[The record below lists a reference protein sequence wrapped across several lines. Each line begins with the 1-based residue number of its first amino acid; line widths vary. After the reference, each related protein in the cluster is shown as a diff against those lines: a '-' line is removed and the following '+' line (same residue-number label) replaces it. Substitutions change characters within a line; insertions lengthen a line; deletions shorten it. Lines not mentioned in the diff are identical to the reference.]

1 MNSLLIF
8 QSTDFNILLRKQQVL
23 IMNRKIQMTKRCI
36 GEALFE
42 CLKEKGI
49 NKITISSLC
58 EKADINRST
67 FYKYY
72 GSQYDVVKEMEQ
84 EVIKLIN
91 AQLND
96 QPKETSFVRL
106 LQFLKS
112 NKETIE
118 HLICITNFFLN
129 DSSPLI
135 WKNAIQKQFRLCT
148 KQFPAGKEIHCDQKS
163 KKHIL
168 KYTENLNQLYCDII
182 KNSLDRLHHTGICTQ
197 DIIQSTLN
205 L

>member
-36 GEALFE
+36 REALFE
-42 CLKEKGI
+42 CLKEKDI

-96 QPKETSFVRL
+96 QPKETSFIRL

-112 NKETIE
+112 NKETIK
-118 HLICITNFFLN
+118 IFFECNVDNEFPKQVLAL
-129 DSSPLI
+129 DSI
-135 WKNAIQKQFRLCT
+135 N
-148 KQFPAGKEIHCDQKS
+148 
-163 KKHIL
+163 
-168 KYTENLNQLYCDII
+168 NQLEKVSQNDPYI
-182 KNSLDRLHHTGICTQ
+182 KAYILFGSLA
-197 DIIQSTLN
+197 IIQQWIDAGCIESCEEIANVINRIVNKLVN
-205 L
+205 

>member
-36 GEALFE
+36 REALFE

-106 LQFLKS
+106 LQ
-112 NKETIE
+112 
-118 HLICITNFFLN
+118 
-129 DSSPLI
+129 
-135 WKNAIQKQFRLCT
+135 
-148 KQFPAGKEIHCDQKS
+148 
-163 KKHIL
+163 
-168 KYTENLNQLYCDII
+168 II
-182 KNSLDRLHHTGICTQ
+182 
-197 DIIQSTLN
+197 
-205 L
+205 

>member
-36 GEALFE
+36 REALFE
-42 CLKEKGI
+42 CLKEKDI

-72 GSQYDVVKEMEQ
+72 GSQYDVIKEMEQ
-84 EVIKLIN
+84 EVIQLIN
-91 AQLND
+91 EQLND
-96 QPKETSFVRL
+96 QPKETSFIQL

-118 HLICITNFFLN
+118 IFFECNVDNEFPKQVLAL
-129 DSSPLI
+129 DSI
-135 WKNAIQKQFRLCT
+135 N
-148 KQFPAGKEIHCDQKS
+148 
-163 KKHIL
+163 
-168 KYTENLNQLYCDII
+168 NQLEKVSQNDPYI
-182 KNSLDRLHHTGICTQ
+182 KAYILFGSLA
-197 DIIQSTLN
+197 IIQQWIDAGCIESCEEIANIINSIVDKLVR
-205 L
+205 